1 MDSKHRQELL
11 DQYEE
16 ATMMLLMD
24 EYAEADGARLLQQF
38 EEAEK
43 NGQVPDVPAEL
54 DEKCRKLI
62 EGSFAKQERKNHI
75 FQLVRTL
82 GKVAIYALVLL
93 GLMTTMVLSV
103 DALRVPVLNFFL
115 EQSER
120 YSTIVFE
127 NDVKTDDP
135 TVNPLS
141 ERIGSL
147 ISDGYSL
154 ISEEYIDGEAFLL
167 YQNEVGGIISLNVT
181 HTVGQVLMDTE
192 DTTQEN
198 VTIHDYPAIL
208 IVKDGYRLV
217 WTNEELELVFD
228 FYANSMELDTFWKLA
243 YKIAVCELY

>member
-75 FQLVRTL
+75 FQLGRIL

-120 YSTIVFE
+120 YSTVIFNHE
-127 NDVKTDDP
+127 IQADDP
-135 TVNPLS
+135 AENPLS
-141 ERIGSL
+141 ERMESWL
-147 ISDGYSL
+147 PDDYEL
-154 ISEEYIDGEAFLL
+154 VVEEYINGETFLV
-167 YQNEVGGIISLNVT
+167 YQNDIEKIISLNITYCEGKLFV
-181 HTVGQVLMDTE
+181 DTE
-192 DTTQEN
+192 DSAQKETTIN
-198 VTIHDYPAIL
+198 DYPA
-208 IVKDGYRLV
+208 VFVDKDGYRLM
-217 WTNEELELVFD
+217 WTDEKTNLAYD
-228 FYANSMELDTFWKLA
+228 FYANGLDAELFE
-243 YKIAVCELY
+243 KIAYRISSHEEN